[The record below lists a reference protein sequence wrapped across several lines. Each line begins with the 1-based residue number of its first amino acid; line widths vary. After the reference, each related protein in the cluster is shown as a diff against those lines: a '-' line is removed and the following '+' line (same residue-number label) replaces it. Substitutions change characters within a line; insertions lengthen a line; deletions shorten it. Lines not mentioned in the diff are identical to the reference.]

1 MGVNQ
6 ISRAASLLIYSRS
19 GTNVLLERR
28 ITFRIEDPADRYAD
42 YIVVFKWVA
51 YRSRQQR
58 GPRFCYPI
66 SILLK
71 FTKKNPKLAIK
82 AAIEFATD
90 RLRYA
95 IPDTGHAT
103 QDTRY
108 AIREI
113 EEKEPGDRTPDKRA
127 KANTSKGSV

>member
-1 MGVNQ
+1 MGCLS
-6 ISRAASLLIYSRS
+6 ITSTTRS
-19 GTNVLLERR
+19 
-28 ITFRIEDPADRYAD
+28 P
-42 YIVVFKWVA
+42 
-51 YRSRQQR
+51 
-58 GPRFCYPI
+58 
-66 SILLK
+66 ILLSDLDPLEIHE
-71 FTKKNPKLAIK
+71 KNPKLAIK